1 MGSLQ
6 RGKHFKETFFER
18 RVDRHRRRHRRH
30 RRRRPWKSDRV
41 AAAER
46 AVLEF
51 SRKKICF

>member
-1 MGSLQ
+1 MENILK
-6 RGKHFKETFFER
+6 RRFFER

-51 SRKKICF
+51 NRKKICL